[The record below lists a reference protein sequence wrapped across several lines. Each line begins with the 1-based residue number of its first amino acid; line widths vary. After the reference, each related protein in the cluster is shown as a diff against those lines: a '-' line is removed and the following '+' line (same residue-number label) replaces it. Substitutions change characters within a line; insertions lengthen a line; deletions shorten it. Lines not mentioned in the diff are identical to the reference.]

1 MIEENQCSI
10 VDEQQGSQD
19 RMIPTIEQ
27 PHDMFAKYG
36 IQRDIK
42 RKKKLFSVGSI
53 GVIPDETGA
62 RPPEP
67 VSPAKLTKKFDSSKI
82 SEMRNQRSLTDIS
95 SQMIDQ
101 LKRQKT
107 TQVLIKD
114 ELVKMMLKKKTMV
127 NKPFLSRLVL
137 TK

>member
-1 MIEENQCSI
+1 MIEENQYSI

-42 RKKKLFSVGSI
+42 RKKKLYSVLSI
-53 GVIPDETGA
+53 GLIPDETGA

-67 VSPAKLTKKFDSSKI
+67 VSPANFTHKFNSSKM

-95 SQMIDQ
+95 SKMVDQ

-107 TQVLIKD
+107 T
-114 ELVKMMLKKKTMV
+114 
-127 NKPFLSRLVL
+127 
-137 TK
+137 